1 MQRSTT
7 SAIVFRVPENV
18 IFVVKYAAIVTLVG
32 TLSDCIVVIVF
43 EVHQLNESCGG
54 VA

>member
-32 TLSDCIVVIVF
+32 TTFRLYFFNSIRSSSIK
-43 EVHQLNESCGG
+43 
-54 VA
+54 